1 MKERLPI
8 YLEKRELPEK
18 EQEERKISYGYIT
31 FLNLLAV
38 IITIGSLL
46 TIMIIRK

>member
-1 MKERLPI
+1 MKEKLPI

-18 EQEERKISYGYIT
+18 ENTEKRNSYGYVS